1 MAITIQQYPIGGQYI
16 TMAHNPVEYVVSSNN
31 TAQPNFKYI
40 ADLSWTSGTT
50 SVRYIQGADP
60 TNGICRFD
68 LSSVLRNVVTYDP
81 PVDALNDFYDCKNSY
96 STLTIK
102 FGEQYGPTSAIT
114 NYVNLQSDG
123 MYIWNA
129 CIPINRWWNNQ
140 TTVPELYSVKD
151 YKSKFLTDYPFRVQD
166 NGIKVCYNDRHFLY
180 FLQSGINDDVYQVK
194 IELYKSG
201 SVWNTIYWDCP
212 AAINKTKN
220 VVRIGVGPLNL
231 QTSGTELNYFS
242 SQSPCIDEDVE
253 YYSVVLLDDK
263 ATELTETLFFSI
275 NCECTWETP
284 YRLCFLNSL
293 GGYDFFNFNWNS
305 KKSSSY
311 EKSYFKRKAWSW
323 SSDASPTVSYRSNYR
338 GKVQY
343 STIATDRLQLT
354 SGWITEEESAWLE
367 ELISSPDVYIL
378 DNETGQLTAV
388 TVTDTQYDYKTL
400 EYDQLFNLTVNLE
413 FAHNRYRQSL

>member
-1 MAITIQQYPIGGQYI
+1 MAITIQNYPLGGAAI
-16 TMAHNPVEYVVSSNN
+16 TMAHNPVEFVVSSDN

-40 ADLSWTSGTT
+40 ADLTWTSGTT

-60 TNGICRFD
+60 TNGYCRFD
-68 LSSVLRNVVTYDP
+68 FSSVLRNVVTFDP
-81 PVDALNDFYDCKNSY
+81 PVGATNDFYDCTNSY
-96 STLTIK
+96 STLTVK

-114 NYVNLQSDG
+114 NYVALVTDAQ
-123 MYIWNA
+123 YTWNA
-129 CIPINRWWNNQ
+129 CIPINRWWNGQ
-140 TTVPELYSVKD
+140 TQITDIYPVKD
-151 YKSKFLTDYPFRVQD
+151 SQRKFLTDYPFRVQG
-166 NGIKVCYNDRHFLY
+166 NGIKICYNDYHYLY
-180 FLQSGINDDVYQVK
+180 FLQDGASDDVYQVK

-212 AAINKTKN
+212 VAVDNTKP
-220 VVRIGVGPLNL
+220 VVRIGVGPKNL
-231 QTSGTELNYFS
+231 QLSGSELNYYS

-263 ATELTETLFFSI
+263 ANEMTETLFFSI

-311 EKSYFKRKAWSW
+311 EKSYFKRKAWTW
-323 SSDASPTVSYRSNYR
+323 DGTAISYGSHNR

-343 STIATDRLQLT
+343 STIGTDRLQLT
-354 SGWITEEESAWLE
+354 SGWITEEESTWLE
-367 ELISSPDVYIL
+367 ELISSPDVYII
-378 DNETGQLTAV
+378 DNTTGVLTAV

>member
-16 TMAHNPVEYVVSSNN
+16 TMAHNPVEYVVNSTN
-31 TAQPNFKYI
+31 TAQLNFKYI
-40 ADLSWTSGTT
+40 ADLTWTSGTT
-50 SVRYIQGADP
+50 VRYIQGADP
-60 TNGICRFD
+60 TNGRCRFD
-68 LSSVLRNVVTYDP
+68 FSSVLRNVVTFDP
-81 PVDALNDFYDCKNSY
+81 PIDATNDFYDCTNSY
-96 STLTIK
+96 STLSVK
-102 FGEQYGPTSAIT
+102 FGEQYGPSSAIT
-114 NYVNLQSDG
+114 NYLNLQSDG

-129 CIPINRWWNNQ
+129 CLPIDRWWNNIKP
-140 TTVPELYSVKD
+140 TLAYNIGDNSK
-151 YKSKFLTDYPFRVQD
+151 KFLTDYPFRVQG
-166 NGIKVCYNDRHFLY
+166 NGIKVCYNDLHYLY
-180 FLQSGINDDVYQVK
+180 FLQNGINDDVYQLK
-194 IELYKSG
+194 IELYKNNAI
-201 SVWNTIYWDCP
+201 WNTIYWDCP

-220 VVRIGVGPLNL
+220 VVRIGVGPKNI
-231 QTSGTELNYFS
+231 QNSGTELNYFS

-263 ATELTETLFFSI
+263 ATKLTETLFFSI

-284 YRLCFLNSL
+284 YRLCFLNKL

-305 KKSSSY
+305 KKTSSY
-311 EKSYFKRKAWSW
+311 EKSYFKRKAWNWNAGNEYAYYSH
-323 SSDASPTVSYRSNYR
+323 NR

-354 SGWITEEESAWLE
+354 SGWITEEESTWLE
-367 ELISSPDVYIL
+367 ELISSPDVYIV
-378 DNETGQLTAV
+378 DNSTGVLTAV

>member
-60 TNGICRFD
+60 TNGRCRFD

-129 CIPINRWWNNQ
+129 CLPIDRWWNGASPTNA
-140 TTVPELYSVKD
+140 
-151 YKSKFLTDYPFRVQD
+151 YKIQNATKKFLTDYPFRVQN
-166 NGIKVCYNDRHFLY
+166 NGIKLCYNDRHFLY
-180 FLQSGINDDVYQVK
+180 FLQDGITDDVYQVK
-194 IELYKSG
+194 IELYKNNAI
-201 SVWNTIYWDCP
+201 WNTIYWDCP
-212 AAINKTKN
+212 AAINKAKN
-220 VVRIGVGPLNL
+220 VVRIGVGAKNL
-231 QTSGTELNYFS
+231 QLSGSELNYFS

-253 YYSVVLLDDK
+253 YYSVELLDDK
-263 ATELTETLFFSI
+263 ANQLTESLFFSI

-284 YRLCFLNSL
+284 YRLCFLNKL

-311 EKSYFKRKAWSW
+311 EKSYFKRKAWNW
-323 SSDASPTVSYRSNYR
+323 NNSNEYAYNSHGR

-343 STIATDRLQLT
+343 STIGTDRLQLT
-354 SGWITEEESAWLE
+354 SGWITEEESTWLE
-367 ELISSPDVYIL
+367 ELISSPDVYII
-378 DNETGQLTAV
+378 DNTTGQLTAV

>member
-1 MAITIQQYPIGGQYI
+1 MGITIQQYPIGGQYI
-16 TMAHNPVEYVVSSNN
+16 TMAHNPVEYVVNSTN

-60 TNGICRFD
+60 TNGRCRFD

-81 PVDALNDFYDCKNSY
+81 PVDALNDFYDCTNSY
-96 STLTIK
+96 STLTVK

-129 CIPINRWWNNQ
+129 CLPIDRWWNGVKP
-140 TTVPELYSVKD
+140 TLAYSISDNTK
-151 YKSKFLTDYPFRVQD
+151 KFLTDYPFRVQN
-166 NGIKVCYNDRHFLY
+166 NGIKVCYNDLHYLY
-180 FLQSGINDDVYQVK
+180 FLQNGINDDVYQVK

-231 QTSGTELNYFS
+231 QNSGSELNYFS

-263 ATELTETLFFSI
+263 ANELTESLFFSI

-284 YRLCFLNSL
+284 YRLCFLNKL

-311 EKSYFKRKAWSW
+311 EKSYFKRKAWTWNAGNEYAYNSHG
-323 SSDASPTVSYRSNYR
+323 R

-343 STIATDRLQLT
+343 STIGTDRLQLT

-367 ELISSPDVYIL
+367 ELISSPDVYII
-378 DNETGQLTAV
+378 DNTTGVLTAV